1 MARLQAGENR
11 GFSLVELVIGMA
23 VLTFTMTT
31 VFYILG
37 KYQRVYQ
44 TEQVGADM
52 LQGARGTLEL
62 LSQEIGQAGYLSLPA
77 GRKLTPAV
85 TANAAAQ
92 TAAASSTADLFVGEK
107 LLVDGGAN
115 EELVTLTGVSDT
127 GVQGIFTKNHVAQT
141 PINAL
146 GVFPD
151 GVLPGSSTPTRLQ
164 LYGDINGDG
173 SLVYVEYNCDTTT
186 GTPTSGTV
194 TRSVTPITTNGVT
207 ATVQNTPRV
216 VLTGLQPNPGGTAC
230 FQYTTKPLAGVAGV
244 PTVVNRV
251 LITLTTRTASPDPE
265 TKTYRSATSS
275 LVVTPGNTL
284 LVFDVVQ
291 YMPNRLQSKPFA
303 YPPSPPS

>member
-173 SLVYVEYNCDTTT
+173 SLVYVEYNCDTTA
-186 GTPTSGTV
+186 GTV

-216 VLTGLQPNPGGTAC
+216 VLTGLQPNPGGTPC

-244 PTVVNRV
+244 TTVVNRV
-251 LITLTTRTASPDPE
+251 LITLTTRSASPDAE
-265 TKTYRSATSS
+265 TGTYRSATSS

>member
-11 GFSLVELVIGMA
+11 GFSLGELVIGMA

-92 TAAASSTADLFVGEK
+92 TAPASSTADLFVGEK

-127 GVQGIFTKNHVAQT
+127 AVQGIFTKNHV
-141 PINAL
+141 
-146 GVFPD
+146 
-151 GVLPGSSTPTRLQ
+151 
-164 LYGDINGDG
+164 
-173 SLVYVEYNCDTTT
+173 
-186 GTPTSGTV
+186 
-194 TRSVTPITTNGVT
+194 
-207 ATVQNTPRV
+207 VQ
-216 VLTGLQPNPGGTAC
+216 TGLQPNPGGTAC
-230 FQYTTKPLAGVAGV
+230 FQYTTKPLTGVAGV

-251 LITLTTRTASPDPE
+251 LITLTSRSASPDPE
-265 TKTYRSATSS
+265 TGTYRSATSS

-303 YPPSPPS
+303 YPP

>member
-173 SLVYVEYNCDTTT
+173 SLVYVEYNCDTTA
-186 GTPTSGTV
+186 GTV

-207 ATVQNTPRV
+207 AAVQNTPRV

-230 FQYTTKPLAGVAGV
+230 FQYTTKPLTGVAGV

-251 LITLTTRTASPDPE
+251 LITLTSRSASPDPE
-265 TKTYRSATSS
+265 TGTYRSATSS